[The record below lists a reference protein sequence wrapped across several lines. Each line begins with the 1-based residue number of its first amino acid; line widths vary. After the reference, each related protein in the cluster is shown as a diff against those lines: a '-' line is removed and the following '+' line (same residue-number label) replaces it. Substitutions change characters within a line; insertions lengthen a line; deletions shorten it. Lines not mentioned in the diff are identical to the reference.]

1 MVKIIF
7 NLYIKQRS
15 ADLFCRYFIFYHY
28 IRNRFQKTRNSEE
41 QQEIIHRDIR
51 LPDEPRR
58 Q

>member
-28 IRNRFQKTRNSEE
+28 TLKHKVKNIYC
-41 QQEIIHRDIR
+41 
-51 LPDEPRR
+51 
-58 Q
+58 